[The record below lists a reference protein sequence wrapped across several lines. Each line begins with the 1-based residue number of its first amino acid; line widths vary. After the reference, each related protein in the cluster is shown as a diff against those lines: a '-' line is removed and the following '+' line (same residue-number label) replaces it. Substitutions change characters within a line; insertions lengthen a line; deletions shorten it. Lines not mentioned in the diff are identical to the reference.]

1 MSDQS
6 RDSSPDSA
14 RSGSGSR
21 ASSPGARSQSGS
33 PPRRSRSRS
42 YSSSLSSSPK
52 FVSATDSEAEKKS
65 DVSSPRRRKVK
76 TKKSPKQSSGNDSD
90 SDAEQP
96 SRASRPSRAA
106 KKPTTATPK
115 KKKKPASEA
124 EDGEV
129 SSSAD
134 SEVFDDGMDEDLIR
148 DEDDRSRLEN
158 MTEFE
163 REKELLKRA
172 ETREENK
179 KRFEIEKKLKKQSKL
194 RAKESGGSPVAAS
207 IDHGDGDDRDGSHG
221 DDDEIDYNN
230 VMDTKER
237 SQNRQKTIE
246 SKKFDQ
252 KSSALS
258 ELKERRREKERK
270 DAERQKKESE
280 RDGDD
285 RKSKKRSSQRSSS
298 SSSSGGSDRNRR
310 RSTSSS
316 SRSSSGSGSGSDTE
330 RVRKSPSKV
339 QKYIESQEDLE
350 TIRLSRYKI
359 EKFIHLP
366 FFKTLAMNCYVRIGI
381 GQHQGRSVYRAAEIV
396 DVVETA
402 KVYTVGNNKTN
413 LGLRLRFG
421 KEERVFRV
429 EFISNQHIAP
439 TEFEKWKEAC
449 QKADLP
455 LPTIEFVKSKV
466 QAIKKANNYNFT
478 SDDIEKMVEQK
489 EKFASNPK
497 NYAMAKARWM
507 KEKAIAIDNGDEER
521 GKQME
526 QKLHDLEER
535 AEELDKKRTN
545 TISSVAMI
553 NDRNRKANVDR
564 AYEAIR
570 VEMEIKKREGEVANP
585 FKRQKCN
592 PRIPNVVKAKS
603 EAKLTNEGPAEKENL
618 LKVQCMDI
626 TFNRKSEND
635 EDSKKNNTVNAENNS
650 SNNLNDEPNRKKTK
664 NKFSSGLPSSM
675 QKQDLFDAHDF
686 DIDIDVDIGGAL
698 GGTSISANAAGGAS
712 SASGVGSMTAASV
725 APSLNLKTTSSLG
738 TVTGSGSSNK
748 RSFNMKDYKEKR
760 GLQ

>member
-42 YSSSLSSSPK
+42 YSSSSSSSPR

-65 DVSSPRRRKVK
+65 DVSSPQRRKVK
-76 TKKSPKQSSGNDSD
+76 TKKSPKPSSGDDSD

-106 KKPTTATPK
+106 KKPTTAAQK

-134 SEVFDDGMDEDLIR
+134 SEVFDDGLDEDLIR
-148 DEDDRSRLEN
+148 DEDDRTRLEN

-172 ETREENK
+172 ENREEKK
-179 KRFEIEKKLKKQSKL
+179 KRFEIEKKLKKQQKL
-194 RAKESGGSPVAAS
+194 RAKESGDSPGAAAM
-207 IDHGDGDDRDGSHG
+207 DQDG

-258 ELKERRREKERK
+258 ELKAKRQEKERK

-280 RDGDD
+280 RDDDD
-285 RKSKKRSSQRSSS
+285 RKSKSKRSSQRSSS
-298 SSSSGGSDRNRR
+298 SSSSGGSDRDRR
-310 RSTSSS
+310 RSSSSS
-316 SRSSSGSGSGSDTE
+316 SRSSSGSGSDTE
-330 RVRKSPSKV
+330 RFKKSPSKV
-339 QKYIESQEDLE
+339 QKYIETQEDLE
-350 TIRLSRYKI
+350 SIRLSRYKM

-366 FFKTLAMNCYVRIGI
+366 FFKTLVMNCYVRIGI

-402 KVYTVGNNKTN
+402 KVYHVGKNKTN
-413 LGLRLRFG
+413 LGLRLKFG

-429 EFISNQHIAP
+429 EFISNQHISP
-439 TEFEKWKEAC
+439 QEFEKWKDAC

-455 LPTIEFVKSKV
+455 LPTIEFVKSKA
-466 QAIKKANNYNFT
+466 QAIKKANNYNYT
-478 SDDIEKMVEQK
+478 SDDIEKIVEQK

-507 KEKAIAIDNGDEER
+507 KEKEIAIANGDEEKGR
-521 GKQME
+521 EME
-526 QKLHDLEER
+526 EKLHNLEER

-545 TISSVAMI
+545 TISSVALI

-570 VEMEIKKREGEVANP
+570 VEMEVKKREGEVANP
-585 FKRQKCN
+585 FKRQQCK
-592 PRIPNVVKAKS
+592 PRIPNVS
-603 EAKLTNEGPAEKENL
+603 KLQTEEKEKEN
-618 LKVQCMDI
+618 KVIIADTSCVNM
-626 TFNRKSEND
+626 FKRKVE
-635 EDSKKNNTVNAENNS
+635 EPSKNHKVDTKNNS
-650 SNNLNDEPNRKKTK
+650 SNNLINEPNRKK
-664 NKFSSGLPSSM
+664 NKFNSGLPSSM
-675 QKQDLFDAHDF
+675 QKEDLFDAHDF
-686 DIDIDVDIGGAL
+686 DIDIDVDIGGAF
-698 GGTSISANAAGGAS
+698 GGTSVSASHAGGAS
-712 SASGVGSMTAASV
+712 SASGVGSMASG
-725 APSLNLKTTSSLG
+725 APSLNLKTTSSMA
-738 TVTGSGSSNK
+738 VTGSGSSNK

>member
-6 RDSSPDSA
+6 
-14 RSGSGSR
+14 SGSC
-21 ASSPGARSQSGS
+21 ASSPAARSQSGS

-42 YSSSLSSSPK
+42 YSSSSSSSPR

-65 DVSSPRRRKVK
+65 EDSPRRRKVK
-76 TKKSPKQSSGNDSD
+76 TKKSPKPSSGDDSD

-106 KKPTTATPK
+106 KKPTTTAPK
-115 KKKKPASEA
+115 KKKKPDTEA
-124 EDGEV
+124 EEGEV

-134 SEVFDDGMDEDLIR
+134 SEVFDDGLDEDLIR
-148 DEDDRSRLEN
+148 DEDDRTRLEN

-172 ETREENK
+172 ENREEKK
-179 KRFEIEKKLKKQSKL
+179 KRFEIEKKLKKQQKL
-194 RAKESGGSPVAAS
+194 RAKESGDSPGTAAM
-207 IDHGDGDDRDGSHG
+207 DQDGDE
-221 DDDEIDYNN
+221 DEIDYNN

-258 ELKERRREKERK
+258 ELKAKRQEKERK

-280 RDGDD
+280 RDDDD
-285 RKSKKRSSQRSSS
+285 RKSKSKRSSQRSSS
-298 SSSSGGSDRNRR
+298 SSSSGGSDRDRR
-310 RSTSSS
+310 RSSSSS
-316 SRSSSGSGSGSDTE
+316 SRSSSGSGSDTE
-330 RVRKSPSKV
+330 RFKKSPSKV
-339 QKYIESQEDLE
+339 QKYIETQEDLE
-350 TIRLSRYKI
+350 SIRLSRYKM

-366 FFKTLAMNCYVRIGI
+366 FFKTLVMNCYVRIGI

-402 KVYTVGNNKTN
+402 KVYHVGKNKTN
-413 LGLRLRFG
+413 LGLRLKFG

-429 EFISNQHIAP
+429 EFISNQHISP
-439 TEFEKWKEAC
+439 QEFEKWKDAC

-455 LPTIEFVKSKV
+455 LPTIEFVKSKA
-466 QAIKKANNYNFT
+466 QAIKKANNYNYT
-478 SDDIEKMVEQK
+478 SDDIEKIVLQK

-507 KEKAIAIDNGDEER
+507 KEKEIAIANGDEEKGR
-521 GKQME
+521 EME
-526 QKLHDLEER
+526 EKLHNLEER

-545 TISSVAMI
+545 TISSVALI

-570 VEMEIKKREGEVANP
+570 VEMEVKKREGEVANP
-585 FKRQKCN
+585 FKRQQCK
-592 PRIPNVVKAKS
+592 PRIPNVS
-603 EAKLTNEGPAEKENL
+603 KLPTEEKEKEN
-618 LKVQCMDI
+618 KVIIADTSCVNM
-626 TFNRKSEND
+626 FKRKVE
-635 EDSKKNNTVNAENNS
+635 EPSKNHKVDTKNNS
-650 SNNLNDEPNRKKTK
+650 SNNLNNEPNRKK
-664 NKFSSGLPSSM
+664 NKFNSGLPSSM
-675 QKQDLFDAHDF
+675 QKEDLFDAHDF
-686 DIDIDVDIGGAL
+686 DIDIDVDIGGAF
-698 GGTSISANAAGGAS
+698 GGTSVSASHAGGAS
-712 SASGVGSMTAASV
+712 SASGSMASG
-725 APSLNLKTTSSLG
+725 APSLNLKTTSSMA
-738 TVTGSGSSNK
+738 VTGSGSSNK